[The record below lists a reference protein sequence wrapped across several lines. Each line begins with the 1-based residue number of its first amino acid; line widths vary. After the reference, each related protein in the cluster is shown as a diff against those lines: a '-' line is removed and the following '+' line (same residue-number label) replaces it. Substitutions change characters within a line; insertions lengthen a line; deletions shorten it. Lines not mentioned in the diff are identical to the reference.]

1 MTIRSAL
8 LDSPGPSMARRSSAL
23 PRLFLLAAVAAAGY
37 WTLQRFAVPRATAPM
52 TESPDPRGAGA
63 VVPAQL
69 PTRPIRSSLGEDERA
84 TIELFRRAS
93 PAVVHVENLAVRR
106 DFFRMNVMEIP
117 QGAGSGFMWDER
129 GHVITNFHVVRG
141 ADAIQVRLS
150 DQSTWPAR
158 AVGGAADKDLA
169 VLRIEAPASRLHPLP
184 RGRSDDLL
192 VGQKVLAIG
201 NPFGLD
207 QSLTTGVIS
216 ALGREIDSLV
226 GVPIRDVIQ
235 TDAAINPGNSGG
247 PLLDSS
253 GRLVGVN
260 TMILSPSGG
269 FAGVGF
275 AIPVDTVEWVVA
287 DLIEHGRLVRPT
299 LGVELASPDI
309 AARLRI
315 EGALILDVVGGSGAA
330 EAGLRPTQTDRSGRV
345 RLGDVIVAIEDQPVR
360 SNGDLILALEKRRA
374 GERVRVS
381 IERDGDR
388 REVRV
393 RLSEPR

>member
-1 MTIRSAL
+1 MARSA
-8 LDSPGPSMARRSSAL
+8 SPVGRVLAFAVVVVVAYFVGRQAPS
-23 PRLFLLAAVAAAGY
+23 
-37 WTLQRFAVPRATAPM
+37 LQRDLPA
-52 TESPDPRGAGA
+52 PDPRPAPRSTPPA
-63 VVPAQL
+63 AMPSVITAQL
-69 PTRPIRSSLGEDERA
+69 PAMPARRDLSEAERS
-84 TIELFRRAS
+84 TIELFRRVA
-93 PAVVHVENLAVRR
+93 PAVVHIENLAVRR

-117 QGAGSGFMWDER
+117 QGAGSGFVWDNK

-141 ADAIQVRLS
+141 ADAIQVRLA

-158 AVGGAADKDLA
+158 AIGGAADKDLA
-169 VLRIEAPASRLHPLP
+169 VLAIEAPASRLHPLP
-184 RGRSDDLL
+184 RGRSNDLL
-192 VGQKVLAIG
+192 VGQSVLAIG

-260 TMILSPSGG
+260 TSIVSPSGA

-287 DLIEHGRLVRPT
+287 DLIQYGRLARPT
-299 LGVELASPDI
+299 LGVELASQDI
-309 AARLRI
+309 ADRLRV
-315 EGALILDVVGGSGAA
+315 EGALVLDVVDGSGAA
-330 EAGLRPTQTDRSGRV
+330 EAGLRPTRVDRSGRV
-345 RLGDVIVAIEDQPVR
+345 MLGDVIVAIDGKPIK
-360 SNGDLILALEKRRA
+360 SGADLVLALEKRKA
-374 GERVRVS
+374 GERVKVS
-381 IERDGDR
+381 IERQGDR
-388 REVRV
+388 RDVQV
-393 RLSEPR
+393 RLSDPAPSRR